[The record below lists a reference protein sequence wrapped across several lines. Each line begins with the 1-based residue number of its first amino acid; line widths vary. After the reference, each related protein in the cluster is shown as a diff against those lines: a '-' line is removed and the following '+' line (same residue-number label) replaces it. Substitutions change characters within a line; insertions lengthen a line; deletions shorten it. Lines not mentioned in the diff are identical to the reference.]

1 MNIKQLAII
10 VLLFAVATNMNA
22 QFKIDAQYRVR
33 GQVLNGYKKPV
44 KKDVDAAIHI
54 GQRTRLN
61 LSYNH
66 EKYSTLLSIQD
77 ARTWGDANNVN
88 GTGVA
93 GKSYNNMDIYEAWV
107 SFKFTNASLKLGRQE
122 MKYDDQRHISWRN
135 WWDTGMTYDAA
146 TYTYKNKE
154 TGWRFDLSGSYNSK
168 GQDLIGNSYSDG
180 VTYFGSVNPIQT
192 QNFIYVKKSYKK
204 MFVSLL
210 AITSGFQKETN
221 PAVLYLTTTEGLHI
235 NYNAT
240 KRGTDGLYGVANA
253 FVQNGN
259 DIAGKKINANML
271 TAKLGY
277 RALEKKIDV
286 AGYFERLSGHDANNT
301 DVEYN
306 KESHTYNLLGGA
318 RHPYYEGYLDW
329 FVVPGSSAK
338 AGLMTVGLNINYK
351 LSKKDILKFGY
362 NNISTA
368 TNGKYKKKTGVDLI
382 TGTPIYTS
390 FDLDKG
396 SLASTVDFT
405 YIRKINKDIKWMNGF
420 SYGIP
425 TDDFNKMKG
434 IAVAD
439 KGSNYFFYTMF
450 TFSPKFFNS
459 AKK

>member
-33 GQVLNGYKKPV
+33 GQVLNGYKKPA
-44 KKDVDAAIHI
+44 KKDDNAAIHI

-61 LSYNH
+61 LRYNH

-77 ARTWGDANNVN
+77 VRTWGDANNVN

-107 SFKFTNASLKLGRQE
+107 NFKFTNAGLKLGRQE

-135 WWDTGMTYDAA
+135 WWNTGMTYDAA

-154 TGWRFDLSGSYNSK
+154 TGWRFDLSASYNSTK
-168 GQDLIGNSYSDG
+168 EDLFGNNYSSDG
-180 VTYFGSVNPIQT
+180 DPLTPDYFGVVNPIQT

-210 AITSGFQKETN
+210 AITSGFQKEVDPATLYMTN
-221 PAVLYLTTTEGLHI
+221 TEGIHI

-240 KRGTDGLYGVANA
+240 KKGTDGLFGVANA
-253 FVQNGN
+253 FIQNGSN
-259 DIAGKKINANML
+259 IAGKKNNANML

-277 RALEKKIDV
+277 RALEKKLEV
-286 AGYFERLSGHDANNT
+286 AGFFERLSGHDAKNT

-306 KESHTYNLLGGA
+306 KVNHTYNLLGGA

-329 FVVPGSSAK
+329 FVVPKSTKNG
-338 AGLMTVGLNINYK
+338 GLMTIGLNVNYK
-351 LSKKDILKFGY
+351 LSKKDIMKFGY
-362 NNISTA
+362 SNVSLA
-368 TNGKYKKKTGVDLI
+368 TNV
-382 TGTPIYTS
+382 S
-390 FDLDKG
+390 KG
-396 SLASTVDFT
+396 GGEYFGSALASTVDFT

-420 SYGIP
+420 SYGMP

-450 TFSPKFFNS
+450 TFTPKFFNS